1 MMKRIYTLNG
11 RKIITRIVENWPAK
25 VLSIALAII
34 LFVFHRMSVLE
45 DRFFSV
51 PLNIELNGSL
61 APAGSYPRMIRISL
75 RGDASGILPILED
88 DIEAFVDM
96 TKYTEPGT
104 YRAPVQVRKQG
115 TALGIDSLE
124 INVDPL
130 EINLELDQ
138 KISKYVPLNPIYQGY
153 LEQGYELVSYT
164 LSPNQVVVDGPQGLM
179 SNISVLPTE
188 AIELGGRSEDF
199 TVSVRVLNRDPL
211 LVIRGDGVTEFRGFI
226 TSSVIQRS
234 IDAVPVVLQG
244 LSADL
249 AVLSRDDFGLGSALD
264 GTPDDDTPV
273 IAQGSVRLEGGQ
285 NRLENFAPPAHFLK
299 VDASGITEPGTYTLP
314 VMADVPLDFT
324 LIRTDPSEVTVEV
337 YPAAE
342 QRTPGGAGEE

>member
-1 MMKRIYTLNG
+1 MNG
-11 RKIITRIVENWPAK
+11 RKMLTRAVENWPPK

-34 LFVFHRMSVLE
+34 LFIFHRMSVLE

-61 APAGSYPRMIRISL
+61 VPAGSYPRMIRVSL
-75 RGDASGILPILED
+75 RGDASSILPILED
-88 DIEAFVDM
+88 DIEAYVDM
-96 TKYTEPGT
+96 TKHTEPGS

-124 INVDPL
+124 INVDPM

-179 SNISVLPTE
+179 SNISALPTE

-199 TVSVRVLNRDPL
+199 TLSVRVLNRDPL
-211 LVIRGDGVTEFRGFI
+211 LVIRGDGVTEFRGI
-226 TSSVIQRS
+226 IASSVIMRS
-234 IDAVPVVLQG
+234 FDAVPIVLQG

-249 AVLSRDDFGLGSALD
+249 IVLSQDDFGAGSALEGAD
-264 GTPDDDTPV
+264 GRPDDDTLV
-273 IAQGSVRLEGGQ
+273 IARGSIRLEGGQ
-285 NRLENFAPPAHFLK
+285 NRLENFVLPTRFLRL
-299 VDASGITEPGTYTLP
+299 DASGIGEPGTYTLP
-314 VMADVPLDFT
+314 VMVDVPPDFT
-324 LIRTDPSEVTVEV
+324 LIRADPPDVTVEV
-337 YPAAE
+337 YSAVDFW
-342 QRTPGGAGEE
+342 TLNGTGE

>member
-1 MMKRIYTLNG
+1 MLARA
-11 RKIITRIVENWPAK
+11 VENWPAK

-34 LFVFHRMSVLE
+34 LFIFHRMSVLE

-61 APAGSYPRMIRISL
+61 VPAGSYPHMIRISL

-88 DIEAFVDM
+88 DIEAYVDM

-115 TALGIDSLE
+115 TALGVDSLE
-124 INVDPL
+124 INVDPI

-138 KISKYVPLNPIYQGY
+138 KISKNVPLNPIYQGY
-153 LEQGYELVSYT
+153 LEQGYELVNYT
-164 LSPNQVVVDGPQGLM
+164 LNPSQVVVDGPQGLM
-179 SNISVLPTE
+179 SNISGLSTE

-226 TSSVIQRS
+226 ISSVIERS
-234 IDAVPVVLQG
+234 IDTIPIVLQG

-249 AVLSRDDFGLGSALD
+249 IVVSQDNFATGSALEGVD
-264 GTPDDDTPV
+264 GTPDDDTLV
-273 IAQGSVRLEGGQ
+273 IAQGSVRLGGGQ
-285 NRLENFAPPAHFLK
+285 NKLENFVPPARFLK

-314 VMADVPLDFT
+314 VIADESPDFT
-324 LIRTDPSEVTVEV
+324 LIRTDPPDVTVEV
-337 YPAAE
+337 YSAADFW
-342 QRTPGGAGEE
+342 TLNGAEE